1 MTKGLDLAKEEWD
14 ALELLAEEDAV
25 FFEDDEILAR
35 LESYGLVERIDGRPE
50 LTSEARLKL
59 ASHHLLSG

>member
-14 ALELLAEEDAV
+14 ALELLAEEDAI
-25 FFEDDEILAR
+25 FYEDDEVLAR
-35 LESYGLVERIDGRPE
+35 LEAFGLVERINGRPE

>member
-14 ALELLAEEDAV
+14 ALELLAEEDAIY
-25 FFEDDEILAR
+25 FEDDDMLAR
-35 LESYGLVERIDGRPE
+35 LEAHGLVERVDGRPE
-50 LTSEARLKL
+50 LTPEARLKL